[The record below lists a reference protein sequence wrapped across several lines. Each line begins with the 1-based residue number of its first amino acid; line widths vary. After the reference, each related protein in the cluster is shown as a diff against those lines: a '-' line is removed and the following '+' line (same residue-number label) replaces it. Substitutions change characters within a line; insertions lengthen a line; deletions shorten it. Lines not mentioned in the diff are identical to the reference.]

1 MTIKTTMMA
10 LGLIA
15 ATYAG
20 ATKYEAE
27 EATTGGDAAKK
38 DTYVDLNE
46 GSITFANVTAEA
58 AGNYTL
64 TIHTAAPYGEKDN
77 NITVNGTQVGSFHL
91 DKGTAFIDVST
102 IISLKAGNNTI
113 GITKS
118 WGWIQV
124 DYIEVKPFEV
134 GSFDLCNAPT
144 TKDATAS
151 AVKLYNFLV
160 NNFGKK
166 TISGVMTGD
175 MTKYTKGDATQHEDV
190 QAVYTASGKYPAL
203 VGVDLMNATG
213 ANKND
218 SWNKDYTQKSL
229 DIAKSIWTKGGIPA
243 ITWHWRPG
251 SEAEFYVK
259 GANEKYT
266 EFDFTEAFM
275 TGTTTWDTLS
285 TAYQALVADI
295 DLIAG
300 YMLELQDAGV
310 AAIFR
315 PLHESGGAWFWWSTH
330 TGTQFAALY
339 RLVYERL
346 VFKKGVKNLVWVFN
360 PKDANMTGWDPG
372 STYYDVRGVDIY
384 NDANNHTS
392 NSSAF
397 FDLMTKFGTDKV
409 LALSE
414 NGPIPDVTNMH
425 TDQAVWSWWM
435 PWYESPAWNG
445 GYVSQTAASVWKSNM
460 ENENIITLDKMP
472 GWASYS
478 VANSGTKTCNTATET
493 SKYNGDKDKAA
504 GNSKNYLM
512 QVSLSK
518 LGKDGALIN
527 YTKLPDLTNSKS
539 ISVKISTKGSGA
551 TNGGVW
557 IGLAFVRDGSADKEW
572 TWEQS
577 TSDGCWI
584 EEGSSKTC
592 EFEIT
597 TYVGE
602 DKKEH
607 PIDLDNLFS
616 VAFNISAEGFSGNI
630 GFDEMVTDN
639 GLIISNFDKTADL
652 FAISDGSEK
661 VITGITMVEKLADP
675 SASTPTSSSS
685 KTNPASSNSNKPN
698 NGSGNNTAIGAGA
711 LPAVASLTLQGS
723 SLSFTTAR
731 AASVSLDVFDL
742 QGNKVMGLYKGALS
756 AGTHQFSLS
765 GMARGSYIVRA
776 NGMGIAATQKVVIR

>member
-1 MTIKTTMMA
+1 MDIKKATLAFGLMA
-10 LGLIA
+10 A
-15 ATYAG
+15 VYAG
-20 ATKYEAE
+20 AAKYEAE
-27 EATTGGDAAKK
+27 SASLSGGAVAKSGSSASGES
-38 DTYVDLNE
+38 YVQMKEGNISFSVNE
-46 GSITFANVTAEA
+46 SA
-58 AGNYTL
+58 AGKYTL
-64 TIHTAAPYGEKDN
+64 TFRYMADTDKINDVK
-77 NITVNGTQVGSFHL
+77 INGASAGSVTFP
-91 DKGTAFIDVST
+91 KTSTFADVST
-102 IISLKAGNNTI
+102 IVSLKAGANTLDI
-113 GITKS
+113 VKN
-118 WGWIQV
+118 WGWIDL
-124 DYIEVKPFEV
+124 DYIELTPFEA
-134 GSFDLCNAPT
+134 GSFSLCNAPT
-144 TKDATAS
+144 TKGATES

-160 NNFGKK
+160 NNFGQK
-166 TISGVMTGD
+166 TISGVMTGNMD
-175 MTKYTKGDATQHEDV
+175 NYDSTTNDVTTHEDV
-190 QAVYTASGKYPAL
+190 VAVHTASGKKPAL
-203 VGVDLMNATG
+203 VGVDLMNGSGKSA
-213 ANKND
+213 
-218 SWNKDYTQKSL
+218 KDGWFKGYNRKAL
-229 DIAKSIWTKGGIPA
+229 LIAKSIWTKGGIPA
-243 ITWHWRPG
+243 ITWHWRDP
-251 SEAEFYVK
+251 SKASDAFYTKEAKRE
-259 GANEKYT
+259 EST
-266 EFDFTEAFM
+266 SFDFTDAFM
-275 TGTTTWDTLS
+275 KGTTTWDTLS
-285 TAYQALVADI
+285 TTYQSIVADI
-295 DLIAG
+295 DVVAG
-300 YMLELQDAGV
+300 YMLELQEAGV

-315 PLHESGGAWFWWSTH
+315 PLHESGGNWFWWSSN
-330 TGTQFAALY
+330 TGAQFAALY

-360 PKDANMTGWDPG
+360 PQDASKTGWDPG

-384 NDANNHTS
+384 NNANDHSS

-397 FDLMTKFGTDKV
+397 FDLMLKFGTDKV

-425 TDQAVWSWWM
+425 NDDAVWSWWM
-435 PWYESPAWNG
+435 PWYESWSG
-445 GYVSQTAASVWKSNM
+445 GFVSQTAANVWKSNM

-478 VANSGTKTCNTATET
+478 TANSGTKTCNTATET

-527 YTKLPDLTNSKS
+527 YTNLPDLTSSKS
-539 ISVKISTKGSGA
+539 ISVKISVKGSGA

-597 TYVGE
+597 TYVGKDE
-602 DKKEH
+602 KEH

-630 GFDEMVTDN
+630 GFDEMVTDD
-639 GLIISNFDKTADL
+639 GLIISNFDKTTDL

-661 VITGITMVEKLADP
+661 VITGIKMVEKLADP
-675 SASTPTSSSS
+675 TASTPTSSSS
-685 KTNPASSNSNKPN
+685 KTPTSSNS
-698 NGSGNNTAIGAGA
+698 NNTAIGASA
-711 LPAVASLTLQGS
+711 QPAIATLTLQGN

-742 QGNKVMGLYKGALS
+742 QGNRVMSLYKGALS

-765 GMARGSYIVRA
+765 GIARGSYIVRA
-776 NGMGIAATQKVVIR
+776 KGAGVTATQKIIVR

>member
-1 MTIKTTMMA
+1 MDIKKATVVF
-10 LGLIA
+10 GLVA
-15 ATYAG
+15 AVYAG
-20 ATKYEAE
+20 ASKYEAE
-27 EATTGGDAAKK
+27 DASLSGEASVNGSYVNMKTGNISFS
-38 DTYVDLNE
+38 VNE
-46 GSITFANVTAEA
+46 STA
-58 AGNYTL
+58 GKYTL
-64 TIHTAAPYGEKDN
+64 TFHYMADN
-77 NITVNGTQVGSFHL
+77 KKINDIKINGTSAGSVTFPQASSF
-91 DKGTAFIDVST
+91 TDVST
-102 IISLKAGNNTI
+102 VVNLNAGANTI
-113 GITKS
+113 DIVKN
-118 WGWIQV
+118 WGWIDL
-124 DYIEVKPFEV
+124 DYIELTPFEV
-134 GSFDLCNAPT
+134 GSFNLCNAPT
-144 TKDATAS
+144 TKNATAS

-160 NNFGKK
+160 NNFGQK
-166 TISGVMTGD
+166 TISGVMTGEMNNYTIGD
-175 MTKYTKGDATQHEDV
+175 VTKHEDV
-190 QAVYTASGKYPAL
+190 QAVYSAGGKYPAL

-218 SWNKDYTQKSL
+218 PWYQGYTQKAI

-251 SEAEFYVK
+251 NEVEFYTKEAEK
-259 GANEKYT
+259 GAST
-266 EFDFTEAFM
+266 DFDFTKAFM

-285 TAYQALVADI
+285 TTYQSLVADI
-295 DLIAG
+295 DVVAG
-300 YMLELQDAGV
+300 YMLELQEAGV

-315 PLHESGGAWFWWSTH
+315 PLHESGGNWFWWSSH
-330 TGTQFAALY
+330 TGAQFAALY

-346 VFKKGVKNLVWVFN
+346 VFKKGVKNLIWVFN
-360 PKDANMTGWDPG
+360 PQDATMTDWNPG
-372 STYYDVRGVDIY
+372 STYYDVLGIDIY
-384 NDANNHTS
+384 NNANDHSS

-397 FDLMTKFGTDKV
+397 FDLMLKFGNDKV

-425 TDQAVWSWWM
+425 NDGSVWSWWM
-435 PWYESPAWNG
+435 PWYESWNG
-445 GYVSQTAASVWKSNM
+445 GYVSKSANSVWQTNLT
-460 ENENIITLDKMP
+460 NENIITLDKML
-472 GWASYS
+472 GWNNYNET
-478 VANSGTKTCNTATET
+478 NSGTKTCNTSTET
-493 SKYNGDKDKAA
+493 TKYDGDKEKASD
-504 GNSKNYLM
+504 NYKNYLM

-518 LGKDGALIN
+518 LGKSGALIN
-527 YTKLPDLTNSKS
+527 YTTLPDLKNSKS

-557 IGLAFVRDGSADKEW
+557 IGLAFVRNGTADEQW

-630 GFDEMVTDN
+630 GFDEMVTDD
-639 GLIISNFDKTADL
+639 GLIISNFDKKEEL
-652 FAISDGSEK
+652 FAISKGSET
-661 VITGITMVEKLADP
+661 VITAIQMVTALEEP
-675 SASTPTSSSS
+675 SQVNPTSSNSS
-685 KTNPASSNSNKPN
+685 GNSTTPSSNS
-698 NGSGNNTAIGAGA
+698 NNTAIGAGA
-711 LPAVASLTLQGS
+711 LPAGASLTLQGS
-723 SLSFTTAR
+723 SLAFTTAH

-742 QGNKVMGLYKGALS
+742 QGNRVMGLYKGALS

-776 NGMGIAATQKVVIR
+776 KGMGIAATQKITVR

>member
-1 MTIKTTMMA
+1 MEIKKATIAFGLMA
-10 LGLIA
+10 A
-15 ATYAG
+15 VYAG
-20 ATKYEAE
+20 AAKYEAE
-27 EATTGGDAAKK
+27 SASLSGGAVAKSN
-38 DTYVDLNE
+38 TSASGGYYAQMQAGNISFSVNE
-46 GSITFANVTAEA
+46 SA
-58 AGNYTL
+58 AGKYTL
-64 TIHTAAPYGEKDN
+64 TFRYMADTDKINDVK
-77 NITVNGTQVGSFHL
+77 INGASAGSVTFP
-91 DKGTAFIDVST
+91 KTSTFADVST
-102 IISLKAGNNTI
+102 IVNLKAGANTLDI
-113 GITKS
+113 VKN
-118 WGWIQV
+118 WGWIDL
-124 DYIEVKPFEV
+124 DYIELTPFEG
-134 GSFDLCNAPT
+134 GSFALCNAPT
-144 TKDATAS
+144 TKGATES
-151 AVKLYNFLV
+151 AVKLYNFVV

-175 MTKYTKGDATQHEDV
+175 MDHYTKGDATTHEDV

-213 ANKND
+213 ANKNN
-218 SWNKDYTQKSL
+218 SWYQDYTQKAL

-251 SEAEFYVK
+251 SETEFYVK
-259 GANEKYT
+259 GANANYT
-266 EFDFTEAFM
+266 EFDFTDAFM
-275 TGTTTWDTLS
+275 KGTTTWDTLS
-285 TAYQALVADI
+285 TTYQYLVADI
-295 DLIAG
+295 DIIAG
-300 YMLELQDAGV
+300 YMLELQKDGV

-315 PLHESGGAWFWWSTH
+315 PLHESGGTWFWWSTH
-330 TGTQFAALY
+330 TGAQFAALY
-339 RLVYERL
+339 RLVYERM
-346 VFKKGVKNLVWVFN
+346 VFTKGVKNLVWVFN
-360 PKDANMTGWDPG
+360 PQDASKTGWDPG

-384 NDANNHTS
+384 NNANDHSS

-397 FDLMTKFGTDKV
+397 FDLMLKFGTDKV

-425 TDQAVWSWWM
+425 NDGSVWSWWM
-435 PWYESPAWNG
+435 PWYESPAWTPEG
-445 GYVSQTAASVWKSNM
+445 KVGYVSQTAASVWKSNM

-478 VANSGTKTCNTATET
+478 ATNSGTKTCNTATET
-493 SKYNGDKDKAA
+493 TKYNGDKDKAA

-527 YTKLPDLTNSKS
+527 YTKLPDLTSSKS
-539 ISVKISTKGSGA
+539 ISVKINVKGSGA

-597 TYVGE
+597 TYMGKDE
-602 DKKEH
+602 KEH

-630 GFDEMVTDN
+630 GFDEMVTDD
-639 GLIISNFDKTADL
+639 GVIISNFDKKEEL

-661 VITGITMVEKLADP
+661 VITAIQMVENLADP
-675 SASTPTSSSS
+675 TASTPTSSSS
-685 KTNPASSNSNKPN
+685 KTPASNS
-698 NGSGNNTAIGAGA
+698 SNNTAIGASA
-711 LPAVASLTLQGS
+711 QPMVTSLTLQGS
-723 SLSFTTAR
+723 SLSFTTVR

-742 QGNKVMGLYKGALS
+742 QGNRVMNLYKGALS

-776 NGMGIAATQKVVIR
+776 KGAGVAATQKVVVR